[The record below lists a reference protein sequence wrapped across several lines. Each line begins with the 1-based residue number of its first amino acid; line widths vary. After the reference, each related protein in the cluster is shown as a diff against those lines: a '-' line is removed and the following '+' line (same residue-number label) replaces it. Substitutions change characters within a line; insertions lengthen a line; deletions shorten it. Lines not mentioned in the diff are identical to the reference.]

1 MLDALTTII
10 NNSFNMEVM
19 AAKFND
25 GFEILDEFDLK
36 VISLQKTCDK
46 KSLR

>member
-10 NNSFNMEVM
+10 NISFNMEVKV
-19 AAKFND
+19 AEFND
-25 GFEILDEFDLK
+25 GFEILDEFDSK